1 MKFLHLTGII
11 VLLSQATS
19 ISAALLVP
27 RSGSQYSASFEK
39 PMDEIRKEI
48 ARIQRENIE
57 LKSPNNSI
65 KSLATRLRY
74 PFLIPI
80 SVGYEFN
87 QKGHGNYVTNDGNR
101 NLNYWVVVDSD
112 GKEVC
117 SSNVN

>member
-1 MKFLHLTGII
+1 
-11 VLLSQATS
+11 
-19 ISAALLVP
+19 
-27 RSGSQYSASFEK
+27 
-39 PMDEIRKEI
+39 MDEIRKEI

-112 GKEVC
+112 GKEVSCC
-117 SSNVN
+117 SSSSANTKEKKLGWILNFAPVEDIIAL